1 MKLTLLLCDAAQEAN
16 GKLYILGGGWTVTGP
31 APMPSALALK
41 IDVPWDQANRRHQ
54 LRLDLVTQ
62 DGQPVMLPTPT
73 GDSAA
78 QVTAEFEVGR
88 PPGHPPGIPLTVVL
102 AVNIGPLPLRAGGR
116 YEWRG
121 FIDEQTHDDW
131 CVAFSTRT
139 APAAPATPP

>member
-1 MKLTLLLCDAAQEAN
+1 MKLTMLLCDAAQEAN

-31 APMPSALALK
+31 GPVPSALALK
-41 IDVPWDQANRRHQ
+41 IDVPWNQTNQRHR

-62 DGQPVMLPTPT
+62 DGQPVIVPTPQ
-73 GDSAA
+73 GDAAA

-102 AVNIGPLPLRAGGR
+102 AVNIGPLPLAPGGR

-121 FIDEQTHDDW
+121 YIDDDTRDDW
-131 CVAFSTRT
+131 CVTFSTR
-139 APAAPATPP
+139 A